1 LHRPFDFDIPSG
13 WRAPYCSDQRLQ
25 RHQVG
30 TINLKVKSLERSP
43 SLPEEIVASLT
54 GALHAGELRPGD
66 RLPSETALANEFGVA
81 RTVVREA
88 ISQLKYDGVVQ
99 SRVGVGAF
107 IAQPQERTAFRI
119 SPECFQKRKEL
130 LKLLRLRNGVV
141 IEVAADAAVAR
152 SNRDI
157 VRMEAILKQMRE
169 AISDR
174 ERGAER
180 HFEAERQLIHTIAKV
195 ADNEHALNFIM
206 MIDGQIAEKLR
217 SVAVKNTK
225 ATELATVAIE
235 EQARLV
241 EAIKRG
247 DPAAA
252 RDKARKHYDN
262 AAQRLADRADL
273 ADV

>member
-1 LHRPFDFDIPSG
+1 
-13 WRAPYCSDQRLQ
+13 
-25 RHQVG
+25 
-30 TINLKVKSLERSP
+30 LKFKSLERSP
-43 SLPEEIVASLT
+43 SLPQEIVASLT
-54 GALHAGELRPGD
+54 GALRTGELRPGD
-66 RLPSETALANEFGVA
+66 RLPSEQALATEFGVA

-88 ISQLKYDGVVQ
+88 ISQLKYDGIVQ

-119 SPECFQKRKEL
+119 GPACFKKRKEL

-141 IEVAADAAVAR
+141 IEAAADAALAR

-157 VRMEAILKQMRE
+157 ARMEAILKEMRG
-169 AISDR
+169 AIGDQ
-174 ERGAER
+174 EHGAER
-180 HFEAERQLIHTIAKV
+180 HFEAERQLIHVIAKV
-195 ADNEHALNFIM
+195 ADNEYALNFIV
-206 MIDGQIAEKLR
+206 MIDGQIAERLR

-225 ATELATVAIE
+225 ATELAAVAIE

-247 DPAAA
+247 DPVAA

>member
-1 LHRPFDFDIPSG
+1 MAGQPAAISG
-13 WRAPYCSDQRLQ
+13 QDHL
-25 RHQVG
+25 V
-30 TINLKVKSLERSP
+30 KFKSLERSP
-43 SLPEEIVASLT
+43 SLPEEIVTSLT
-54 GALHAGELRPGD
+54 GALLAGELRPGD
-66 RLPSETALANEFGVA
+66 RLPSEQALATEFGVA

-88 ISQLKYDGVVQ
+88 ISQLKYDGIVQ

-119 SPECFQKRKEL
+119 SPACFQKRKE
-130 LKLLRLRNGVV
+130 LLRLRNGVV
-141 IEVAADAAVAR
+141 IEAVADAALAR

-157 VRMEAILKQMRE
+157 ARMEAILKEMRE
-169 AISDR
+169 AIGDR
-174 ERGAER
+174 EHGAER
-180 HFEAERQLIHTIAKV
+180 HFEAERQLIHVIAKV
-195 ADNEHALNFIM
+195 ADNEHALNFIV
-206 MIDGQIAEKLR
+206 MIDGQIAEKLH

-225 ATELATVAIE
+225 ATELAAVAIE

>member
-1 LHRPFDFDIPSG
+1 VKF
-13 WRAPYCSDQRLQ
+13 
-25 RHQVG
+25 
-30 TINLKVKSLERSP
+30 KSLERTP
-43 SLPEEIVASLT
+43 SLPQEIVASLT

-66 RLPSETALANEFGVA
+66 RLPSEQALATEFGVA

-88 ISQLKYDGVVQ
+88 ISQLKYDGIVQ

-107 IAQPQERTAFRI
+107 ISQPQERTAFRI
-119 SPECFQKRKEL
+119 SPECFKKRKEL

-141 IEVAADAAVAR
+141 SEAAADAAQAR

-157 VRMEAILKQMRE
+157 ARMEAILKEMRD
-169 AISDR
+169 AIGDSDH
-174 ERGAER
+174 GAER
-180 HFEAERQLIHTIAKV
+180 HFEAERQLIHAIAK
-195 ADNEHALNFIM
+195 
-206 MIDGQIAEKLR
+206 KLR

-225 ATELATVAIE
+225 ATELAAVAIE

-247 DPAAA
+247 DPGAA
-252 RDKARKHYDN
+252 REKARKHYDN
-262 AAQRLADRADL
+262 AAQRLADRADF

>member
-1 LHRPFDFDIPSG
+1 M
-13 WRAPYCSDQRLQ
+13 
-25 RHQVG
+25 
-30 TINLKVKSLERSP
+30 KVKSLERSP

-54 GALHAGELRPGD
+54 GALHKGELRPGD

-119 SPECFQKRKEL
+119 SPACFQKRREL

-206 MIDGQIAEKLR
+206 LIDGQIAEKLR

-252 RDKARKHYDN
+252 RDKAREHYDN

>member
-1 LHRPFDFDIPSG
+1 M
-13 WRAPYCSDQRLQ
+13 
-25 RHQVG
+25 
-30 TINLKVKSLERSP
+30 INLKVKSLERSP

-157 VRMEAILKQMRE
+157 ARMEAILKQMRE

-206 MIDGQIAEKLR
+206 LIDGQIAEKLR

-262 AAQRLADRADL
+262 AARRLADRADL

>member
-1 LHRPFDFDIPSG
+1 VKF
-13 WRAPYCSDQRLQ
+13 
-25 RHQVG
+25 
-30 TINLKVKSLERSP
+30 KSLDRGP
-43 SLPEEIVASLT
+43 SLPQEIVASLT
-54 GALHAGELRPGD
+54 SALLAGQLRPGD
-66 RLPSETALANEFGVA
+66 RLPSEQALATEFGVA

-107 IAQPQERTAFRI
+107 INPPRERTAFRI
-119 SPECFQKRKEL
+119 SPACFQKRKEL

-141 IEVAADAAVAR
+141 IEVAADAALAR

-157 VRMEAILKQMRE
+157 TRMEAILKEMRE
-169 AISDR
+169 ATSDR

-180 HFEAERQLIHTIAKV
+180 HFEAERQLIHAIAKV

-217 SVAVKNTK
+217 SVAVKNIK
-225 ATELATVAIE
+225 ATELAAVAIE
-235 EQARLV
+235 EQVRLV

-247 DPAAA
+247 DPVAA

>member
-1 LHRPFDFDIPSG
+1 MDRNGGVRPARPSG
-13 WRAPYCSDQRLQ
+13 QDHP
-25 RHQVG
+25 V
-30 TINLKVKSLERSP
+30 KFKSLERSP
-43 SLPEEIVASLT
+43 SLPQEIVASLT
-54 GALHAGELRPGD
+54 SALHAGELRPGD
-66 RLPSETALANEFGVA
+66 RLPSEQALASEFGVA

-107 IAQPQERTAFRI
+107 ITLPQERTAFRI
-119 SPECFQKRKEL
+119 SPACFKKRKEL

-141 IEVAADAAVAR
+141 IEVAADAALAR
-152 SNRDI
+152 SKRDI
-157 VRMEAILKQMRE
+157 TRMEAILAEMRE

-174 ERGAER
+174 EHGAER
-180 HFEAERQLIHTIAKV
+180 HFEAERQLIQIIAKM
-195 ADNEHALNFIM
+195 ADNEHALNFIV

-217 SVAVKNTK
+217 SVAVKNTR
-225 ATELATVAIE
+225 ATELAAGAIE
-235 EQARLV
+235 EQVRLV
-241 EAIKRG
+241 DAIKRG

-252 RDKARKHYDN
+252 RERARKHYDN

>member
-1 LHRPFDFDIPSG
+1 MKF
-13 WRAPYCSDQRLQ
+13 
-25 RHQVG
+25 
-30 TINLKVKSLERSP
+30 KSLERSP
-43 SLPEEIVASLT
+43 SLPQEIVASLT
-54 GALHAGELRPGD
+54 SALHAGELRPGD
-66 RLPSETALANEFGVA
+66 RLPSEQALASEFGVA

-119 SPECFQKRKEL
+119 SPACFKKRKEL

-141 IEVAADAAVAR
+141 IEVAADAALAR
-152 SNRDI
+152 SKRDI
-157 VRMEAILKQMRE
+157 TRMEAILAEMRE
-169 AISDR
+169 ASSDR
-174 ERGAER
+174 EHGAER
-180 HFEAERQLIHTIAKV
+180 HFEAERQLIQIIAKM
-195 ADNEHALNFIM
+195 ADNEHALNFIV

-225 ATELATVAIE
+225 ATELAAVAIE

-241 EAIKRG
+241 EAITRG

-252 RDKARKHYDN
+252 RERARKHYDN

>member
-1 LHRPFDFDIPSG
+1 MADHSATPSG
-13 WRAPYCSDQRLQ
+13 QDHL
-25 RHQVG
+25 
-30 TINLKVKSLERSP
+30 LKFKSLERSP
-43 SLPEEIVASLT
+43 SLPQEIVASLT
-54 GALHAGELRPGD
+54 GALLAGELRPGD
-66 RLPSETALANEFGVA
+66 RLPSEQALATEFGVA

-88 ISQLKYDGVVQ
+88 ISQLKYDGIVQ

-119 SPECFQKRKEL
+119 SPKCFRKRKEL

-141 IEVAADAAVAR
+141 IEAAADAALAR

-157 VRMEAILKQMRE
+157 ARMEAILKEMRE
-169 AISDR
+169 AIGDH
-174 ERGAER
+174 EHGAER
-180 HFEAERQLIHTIAKV
+180 HFEAERQLIHVIAKV
-195 ADNEHALNFIM
+195 ADNEYALNFIV
-206 MIDGQIAEKLR
+206 MIDGQIAERLR

-225 ATELATVAIE
+225 VTQLAAVALE

-247 DPAAA
+247 DPVAA

-262 AAQRLADRADL
+262 AAKRLADRADL

>member
-1 LHRPFDFDIPSG
+1 VDRNGGYS
-13 WRAPYCSDQRLQ
+13 WRRDLGQDQL
-25 RHQVG
+25 V
-30 TINLKVKSLERSP
+30 KFKSLERGP
-43 SLPEEIVASLT
+43 SLPQEIVASLT
-54 GALHAGELRPGD
+54 GALFAGELRPGD
-66 RLPSETALANEFGVA
+66 RLPSEQALATEFGVA

-119 SPECFQKRKEL
+119 SPACFQKRKEL

-141 IEVAADAAVAR
+141 IEAAADAALAR

-157 VRMEAILKQMRE
+157 ARMEAILKAMRE
-169 AISDR
+169 AIDDR
-174 ERGAER
+174 EHGAER
-180 HFEAERQLIHTIAKV
+180 HFEAE
-195 ADNEHALNFIM
+195 NEHALNFIV

-225 ATELATVAIE
+225 ATELAAVAIE

-247 DPAAA
+247 DAAAA

>member
-1 LHRPFDFDIPSG
+1 VKF
-13 WRAPYCSDQRLQ
+13 
-25 RHQVG
+25 
-30 TINLKVKSLERSP
+30 KSLERTP
-43 SLPEEIVASLT
+43 SLPQEIVASLT

-66 RLPSETALANEFGVA
+66 RLPSEQALATEFGVA

-88 ISQLKYDGVVQ
+88 ISQLKYDGT
-99 SRVGVGAF
+99 F
-107 IAQPQERTAFRI
+107 ISQPQERTAFRI
-119 SPECFQKRKEL
+119 SPECFKKRKEL

-141 IEVAADAAVAR
+141 SEAAADAAQAR

-157 VRMEAILKQMRE
+157 ARMEAILKEMRD
-169 AISDR
+169 AIGDSDH
-174 ERGAER
+174 GAER
-180 HFEAERQLIHTIAKV
+180 HFEAERQLIHAIAKV
-195 ADNEHALNFIM
+195 ADNEHALNFIV
-206 MIDGQIAEKLR
+206 MIDSQIAEKLR

-225 ATELATVAIE
+225 ATELAAVAIE

-252 RDKARKHYDN
+252 REKARKHYDN
-262 AAQRLADRADL
+262 AAQRLADRADF

>member
-1 LHRPFDFDIPSG
+1 MKF
-13 WRAPYCSDQRLQ
+13 
-25 RHQVG
+25 
-30 TINLKVKSLERSP
+30 KSLDRGP
-43 SLPEEIVASLT
+43 SLPQEIVASLT

-66 RLPSETALANEFGVA
+66 RLPSEQALASEFGVA

-88 ISQLKYDGVVQ
+88 ISQLKYDGIVQ

-107 IAQPQERTAFRI
+107 IAQPQERKAFRI
-119 SPECFQKRKEL
+119 SPACFQKRKEL

-141 IEVAADAAVAR
+141 IEVAADAALVR
-152 SNRDI
+152 SKHDI
-157 VRMEAILKQMRE
+157 ARMEAILVEMRQ
-169 AISDR
+169 AIGDR
-174 ERGAER
+174 EHGAER
-180 HFEAERQLIHTIAKV
+180 HFEAERQLIHVIAGM

-206 MIDGQIAEKLR
+206 MINGQIAEKLR

-225 ATELATVAIE
+225 ATELASAAIE

-252 RDKARKHYDN
+252 RERARNHYDN

>member
-1 LHRPFDFDIPSG
+1 LLVLFGYACLLTGVDRNGGYS
-13 WRAPYCSDQRLQ
+13 WRRHLGQDQL
-25 RHQVG
+25 V
-30 TINLKVKSLERSP
+30 KFKSLERGP
-43 SLPEEIVASLT
+43 SLPQEIVASLT
-54 GALHAGELRPGD
+54 GALFAGELRPGD
-66 RLPSETALANEFGVA
+66 RLPSEQALATEFGVA

-119 SPECFQKRKEL
+119 SPACFQKRKEL

-141 IEVAADAAVAR
+141 IEAAADAALAR

-157 VRMEAILKQMRE
+157 ARMEAILKAMRE
-169 AISDR
+169 AIDDR
-174 ERGAER
+174 EHGAER
-180 HFEAERQLIHTIAKV
+180 HFEAERQLIHIIAKV
-195 ADNEHALNFIM
+195 ADNEHALNFIV

-225 ATELATVAIE
+225 ATELAAVAIE

-247 DPAAA
+247 DAAAA

>member
-1 LHRPFDFDIPSG
+1 MKF
-13 WRAPYCSDQRLQ
+13 
-25 RHQVG
+25 
-30 TINLKVKSLERSP
+30 KSLERTP
-43 SLPEEIVASLT
+43 SLPQEIVASLT

-66 RLPSETALANEFGVA
+66 RLPSEQALATEFGVA

-88 ISQLKYDGVVQ
+88 ISQLKYDGIVQ

-119 SPECFQKRKEL
+119 GPACFKKRKEL

-141 IEVAADAAVAR
+141 IEAAADAALAR

-157 VRMEAILKQMRE
+157 ARMEAILKEMRE
-169 AISDR
+169 AIGDHAH
-174 ERGAER
+174 GAER
-180 HFEAERQLIHTIAKV
+180 HFEAERQLIHVIAKV
-195 ADNEHALNFIM
+195 ADNEYALNFIV
-206 MIDGQIAEKLR
+206 MIDGQIAERLR

-225 ATELATVAIE
+225 ATELAAVALA

-247 DPAAA
+247 DPVAA

>member
-1 LHRPFDFDIPSG
+1 MKF
-13 WRAPYCSDQRLQ
+13 
-25 RHQVG
+25 
-30 TINLKVKSLERSP
+30 KSLERTP
-43 SLPEEIVASLT
+43 SLPQEIVASLT

-66 RLPSETALANEFGVA
+66 RLPSEQALATEFGVA

-88 ISQLKYDGVVQ
+88 ISQLKYDGIVQ

-107 IAQPQERTAFRI
+107 ISQPQERTAFRI
-119 SPECFQKRKEL
+119 SPECFKKRKEL

-141 IEVAADAAVAR
+141 SEAAADAAQAR

-157 VRMEAILKQMRE
+157 ARMEAILKEMRD
-169 AISDR
+169 AIGDSDH
-174 ERGAER
+174 GAER
-180 HFEAERQLIHTIAKV
+180 HFEAERQLIHAIAKV
-195 ADNEHALNFIM
+195 ADNEHALNFIV
-206 MIDGQIAEKLR
+206 MIDSQIAEKLR

-225 ATELATVAIE
+225 ATELAAVAIE

-252 RDKARKHYDN
+252 REKARKHYDN
-262 AAQRLADRADL
+262 AAQRLADRADF

>member
-1 LHRPFDFDIPSG
+1 MKF
-13 WRAPYCSDQRLQ
+13 
-25 RHQVG
+25 
-30 TINLKVKSLERSP
+30 KSLERGP

-54 GALHAGELRPGD
+54 SALLAGELRPGD
-66 RLPSETALANEFGVA
+66 RLPSEQALATEFGVA

-88 ISQLKYDGVVQ
+88 ISQLKYDGIVQ

-107 IAQPQERTAFRI
+107 IVAQPQERTAFRI
-119 SPECFQKRKEL
+119 SPACFQKRKEL

-141 IEVAADAAVAR
+141 IEAAADAALAR

-157 VRMEAILKQMRE
+157 ARMEAILKEMRE
-169 AISDR
+169 AIGDHKH
-174 ERGAER
+174 GAER
-180 HFEAERQLIHTIAKV
+180 HFEAERQLIHVIAKV
-195 ADNEHALNFIM
+195 ADNEHALNFIV
-206 MIDGQIAEKLR
+206 MIDSQIAEKLR

-225 ATELATVAIE
+225 ATELAAVAIE

-247 DPAAA
+247 DPVAA

>member
-1 LHRPFDFDIPSG
+1 MASPLAAPFGQD
-13 WRAPYCSDQRLQ
+13 
-25 RHQVG
+25 
-30 TINLKVKSLERSP
+30 NLVKFKSLERGP

-54 GALHAGELRPGD
+54 SALHAGELRPGD
-66 RLPSETALANEFGVA
+66 RLPSEQALATEFGVA

-88 ISQLKYDGVVQ
+88 ISQLKYDGIVQ

-107 IAQPQERTAFRI
+107 IAPPQERTAFRI
-119 SPECFQKRKEL
+119 SPACFQKRKEL

-141 IEVAADAAVAR
+141 IEAAADAAQAR
-152 SNRDI
+152 SKRDI
-157 VRMEAILKQMRE
+157 ARMEAILGQMRQ
-169 AISDR
+169 AIGDR
-174 ERGAER
+174 EHGAER
-180 HFEAERQLIHTIAKV
+180 HFEAERQLIHVIAKV
-195 ADNEHALNFIM
+195 ADNEHALNFIV

-225 ATELATVAIE
+225 ATELAAVAIE
-235 EQARLV
+235 EQADLV

-247 DPAAA
+247 DPVAA

>member
-1 LHRPFDFDIPSG
+1 VKF
-13 WRAPYCSDQRLQ
+13 
-25 RHQVG
+25 
-30 TINLKVKSLERSP
+30 KSLERSP

-54 GALHAGELRPGD
+54 SALHAGELRPGD
-66 RLPSETALANEFGVA
+66 RLPSEQALATEFGVA

-119 SPECFQKRKEL
+119 SPACFKKRKEL

-141 IEVAADAAVAR
+141 IEVAADAALAR
-152 SNRDI
+152 SRRDI
-157 VRMEAILKQMRE
+157 ARMEAILTEMRE
-169 AISDR
+169 AIGDR
-174 ERGAER
+174 KHGAER
-180 HFEAERQLIHTIAKV
+180 HFEAERQLIHVIAGM
-195 ADNEHALNFIM
+195 ADNEHALNFIV

-225 ATELATVAIE
+225 ATELAAVAIE
-235 EQARLV
+235 EQARLI

-252 RDKARKHYDN
+252 RERARNHYDN

>member
-1 LHRPFDFDIPSG
+1 M
-13 WRAPYCSDQRLQ
+13 
-25 RHQVG
+25 
-30 TINLKVKSLERSP
+30 INLKVKSLERSP

-66 RLPSETALANEFGVA
+66 RLPSEQALANEFGVA

-152 SNRDI
+152 SNRDV

-247 DPAAA
+247 DPTAA

-262 AAQRLADRADL
+262 AARRLADRADL

>member
-1 LHRPFDFDIPSG
+1 MKF
-13 WRAPYCSDQRLQ
+13 
-25 RHQVG
+25 
-30 TINLKVKSLERSP
+30 KSLERTP
-43 SLPEEIVASLT
+43 SLPQEIVASLT

-66 RLPSETALANEFGVA
+66 RLPSEQALATEFGVA

-88 ISQLKYDGVVQ
+88 ISQLKYDGIVQ

-107 IAQPQERTAFRI
+107 ISQPQERTAFRI
-119 SPECFQKRKEL
+119 SPECFKKRKEL

-141 IEVAADAAVAR
+141 SEAAADAAQAR

-157 VRMEAILKQMRE
+157 ARMEAILKEMRD
-169 AISDR
+169 AIGDSDH
-174 ERGAER
+174 G
-180 HFEAERQLIHTIAKV
+180 AERQLIHAIAKV
-195 ADNEHALNFIM
+195 ADNEHALNFIV
-206 MIDGQIAEKLR
+206 MIDSQIAEKLR

-225 ATELATVAIE
+225 ATELAAVAIE

-252 RDKARKHYDN
+252 REKARKHYDN
-262 AAQRLADRADL
+262 AAQRLADRADF